1 MFDRADMPPITL
13 KHTSLGSLKCLHDTS
28 TSLTQVLGLP
38 YATIPHRF
46 ARSKLCLTPQD
57 HPSSRIRFKDS
68 VFDAT
73 SPGPSSIQ
81 PFGSVKSDASNIPLP
96 TSHLPSDEPQSEDCL
111 TLSIHLPPSAFH
123 LNSTTLNTT
132 ANLPVLIFIHGGAF
146 FLGSGNRP
154 YYSPASLL
162 LHSLSGGKDVIYV
175 AINYRLGSLGYQHA
189 TTSNDSMPPN
199 NGLYDQIRALEW
211 VKAHIGGFGGDV
223 GNISVL
229 GQSAGGESISLLSHA
244 EEVVEKNL
252 FQRAIMFSGTPVTM
266 PALTAEDHT
275 SNFLSQA
282 EKAGVDVKNSDGSER
297 AVEDVVRDMQS
308 LPVDAI
314 RDLAW
319 VGLPCTSTP
328 LLPFPRPTMGMLR
341 TGGPDFWKESAKK
354 RKRTG
359 KGVQAQLVS
368 TTTYDGGISFN
379 MMSRDS
385 SRHSHA
391 ADFMKIANDV
401 LGPEHASALC
411 DIYAISESTPDPE
424 ALQRICLFESDIGFF
439 FAALAVC
446 EAGAHLVPKTYFQ
459 IFDLP
464 DPFEGPLRELGEFA
478 THTFDIS
485 TLLGGYDESLLP
497 ENYAGI
503 IASWRDVVLD
513 FVREGKAPCERF
525 GEKGGGMVIGK
536 EGVRR
541 VESGEYMAGR
551 RERLMEL
558 AEKIDEKEGWDV
570 LWVDVC
576 RRFLMKGE

>member
-1 MFDRADMPPITL
+1 M
-13 KHTSLGSLKCLHDTS
+13 
-28 TSLTQVLGLP
+28 
-38 YATIPHRF
+38 
-46 ARSKLCLTPQD
+46 TPQ
-57 HPSSRIRFKDS
+57 HPSLRSWDS
-68 VFDAT
+68 HTQPSHTA
-73 SPGPSSIQ
+73 SPAPNSASLPKTTHQAGSASKIPSST
-81 PFGSVKSDASNIPLP
+81 PHPPA
-96 TSHLPSDEPQSEDCL
+96 HHCL

-328 LLPFPRPTMGMLR
+328 LLPFPRPTM
-341 TGGPDFWKESAKK
+341 ESAKK